1 MHSIETQATSSPKN
15 WFERNPGKTFSIVI
29 IVCVFMFVGGIEFL
43 LSFYEIPYVSSSGSE
58 YRTNRYIQLR
68 EYKPNTSMTLVPSK
82 TRLQISDGLKNTTY
96 PLNID
101 ANGFVAPSIIH
112 EKPDIT
118 LVFLGGSTTECAY
131 VQEENRFPFLA
142 GRKLEELTHKKV
154 NSINAGVRGNGT
166 LNTLNGFL
174 NKILPFNPNIALL
187 MHNINDITIFLYEG
201 TYWGINISDRSP
213 IVILEEKKEEKPT
226 LRTVLEDSFQ
236 VFIPHIAQQVFRIK
250 KRLLEKDEEV
260 DEFAHVNAEHL
271 IIDEAYKKYMI
282 AEYRKNLQTFIGICR
297 ARDITPV
304 LMTQASRF
312 KENPD
317 PIIFNHFNHLIDKR
331 KLNLDYHGLKELHD
345 MFNQTI
351 RDVGRDNDV
360 LVIDLAR
367 HIPQEKGFI
376 ADAVHYNDTG
386 SQLAAQIISNE
397 VYKIIQNNVL

>member
-1 MHSIETQATSSPKN
+1 MKSTENPTKPKN
-15 WFERNPGKTFSIVI
+15 WFEKNPKKTIATVI
-29 IVCVFMFVGGIEFL
+29 IVLSLLLIGSVEFV
-43 LSFYEIPYVSSSGSE
+43 LSFYPELTAISSSGSE

-68 EYKPNTSMTLVPSK
+68 EYRPNSSMVLVPSK
-82 TRLQISDGLKNTTY
+82 TRLQISDGLKKDEY
-96 PLNID
+96 PFNID
-101 ANGFVAPSIIH
+101 ANGFVAPSIIYGN
-112 EKPDIT
+112 PDIT

-131 VQEENRFPFLA
+131 VQEKNRFPFLA

-174 NKILPFNPNIALL
+174 NKVLPFNPDIALM
-187 MHNINDITIFLYEG
+187 MHNINDITMFLYEG
-201 TYWGINISDRSP
+201 TYWGINLSHRSP
-213 IVILEEKKEEKPT
+213 IVILEQKQEENPT
-226 LRTVLEDSFQ
+226 FRTLLEDSFQ
-236 VFIPHIAQQVFRIK
+236 VFIPHITQQVFRMK
-250 KRLLEKDEEV
+250 KRLLGKDEEV
-260 DEFAHVNAEHL
+260 DEFAHVNVEHL

-282 AEYRKNLQTFIGICR
+282 SEYRKNLQMFIGICR

-317 PIIFNHFNHLIDKR
+317 PVIFNHFDHLIDKR
-331 KLNLDYHGLKELHD
+331 KLNLDYYGLKELYD
-345 MFNQTI
+345 TFNQTI

-367 HIPQEKGFI
+367 HIPQKKGFI

-386 SQLAAQIISNE
+386 SQLAAQIISNK